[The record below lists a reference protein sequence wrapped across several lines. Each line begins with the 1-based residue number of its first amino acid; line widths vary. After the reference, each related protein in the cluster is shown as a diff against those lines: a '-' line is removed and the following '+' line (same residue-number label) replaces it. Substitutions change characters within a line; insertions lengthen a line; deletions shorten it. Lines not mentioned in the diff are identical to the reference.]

1 MAAKQGPTGAGAQPP
16 QPAALAARGERKESL
31 PQVLQRG
38 ATAVPDAPVPGLLA
52 QDPGA
57 RFAAAAV
64 PKPTDVLLTPPLQEH
79 AHLATGAAGTMAAA
93 HRAKISKHKTAGREH
108 RAGAKQIR
116 ATAAV
121 PEAVEQTDEHLR
133 VLPVTFESHHAVAA
147 EDQPQA
153 EQQQPPRRSQGRG
166 SYAHP
171 GALPPVWR
179 PQLPLQRRP
188 PSLWAPAMRAPLGK
202 PALYSGSASAVV
214 VNGYI
219 QLPPQQQPRAGVVRV
234 EEGAVGFFCACHT
247 IAALIFVLLWLY
259 LAISATYRKGRSKA
273 AIAEFSTMD
282 ADERELEMLP
292 GAQETA
298 ATTVSIA
305 RHTVS
310 NDSDQ
315 HSAAVITA
323 TIYTCE
329 QAVRLAA

>member
-16 QPAALAARGERKESL
+16 QPAVLATRGERQESA
-31 PQVLQRG
+31 PQVLQHG
-38 ATAVPDAPVPGLLA
+38 VAVVPDAPVPGLLA

-57 RFAAAAV
+57 GFAAPAV
-64 PKPTDVLLTPPLQEH
+64 PKPTEVLLTQPLQEH
-79 AHLATGAAGTMAAA
+79 AHLPAGAAGTMAAA
-93 HRAKISKHKTAGREH
+93 HRAKISKHKTAGRKHKAE
-108 RAGAKQIR
+108 AKQIR
-116 ATAAV
+116 ATGAV
-121 PEAVEQTDEHLR
+121 PEEVEQTDEHLR
-133 VLPVTFESHHAVAA
+133 VLPLTFESHHAVAA

-153 EQQQPPRRSQGRG
+153 GQQQPPRRRSHGHGQ
-166 SYAHP
+166 YARP
-171 GALPPVWR
+171 GAVPPVWR

-188 PSLWAPAMRAPLGK
+188 PSLWAPTMRAPLGK

-214 VNGYI
+214 VHGYI
-219 QLPPQQQPRAGVVRV
+219 QPPPQQQPRAGVVRV
-234 EEGAVGFFCACHT
+234 EEGAVDFFCACYT

-298 ATTVSIA
+298 ATTESVA

-315 HSAAVITA
+315 HSAGVITA
-323 TIYTCE
+323 TI
-329 QAVRLAA
+329 